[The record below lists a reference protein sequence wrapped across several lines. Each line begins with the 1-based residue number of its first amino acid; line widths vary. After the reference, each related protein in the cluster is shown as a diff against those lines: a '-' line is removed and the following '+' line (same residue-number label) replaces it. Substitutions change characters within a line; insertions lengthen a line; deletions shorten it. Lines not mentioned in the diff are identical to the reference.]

1 MLRRLESRSA
11 SREHVGA
18 EVAGCGSR
26 QALVAIEQS
35 SAKRIDDAGT
45 VRWKTSQV
53 SIDASLVARLYA
65 QAHAERWR
73 VSPDRFGEA
82 LEASVR
88 RAFASRD
95 KNRRDVERYLSA
107 LHLEDLA
114 LACGCAAG
122 DPEAWDHFM
131 VVHRPIL
138 YRAADALEPGGGAR
152 DLADSLYGELF
163 GLREQGGERQSLFRY
178 FHGRSSLRTWL
189 RAILSQRHVD
199 RVRSGRRLE
208 GLPDEQSSEALSAV
222 QQTIEPE
229 RDRYVKMV
237 QDALTRALADLAAR
251 DRLRLACYYA
261 QDLTL
266 AQTARLLGEH
276 EATSSRQLNRTRRA
290 LRENVE
296 QQLRVEQRL
305 TEAEISQCF
314 ASVAADPGP
323 LNLGSMLSGE
333 SERKESALDR
343 SR

>member
-1 MLRRLESRSA
+1 LL
-11 SREHVGA
+11 
-18 EVAGCGSR
+18 
-26 QALVAIEQS
+26 
-35 SAKRIDDAGT
+35 
-45 VRWKTSQV
+45 
-53 SIDASLVARLYA
+53 IDARLVARLYA

-73 VSPDRFGEA
+73 VSADRFGEA
-82 LEASVR
+82 LEASVQ

-95 KNRRDVERYLSA
+95 RSARDVERYLSA

-114 LACGCAAG
+114 LACACASG
-122 DPEAWDHFM
+122 DPDAWDHFVM
-131 VVHRPIL
+131 VHRPIL

-152 DLADSLYGELF
+152 ELADSLYGELF
-163 GLREQGGERQSLFRY
+163 GLREHAGERQSLFRY
-178 FHGRSSLRTWL
+178 FHGRSSLSTWL
-189 RAILSQRHVD
+189 RAVLSQRYVD

-208 GLPDEQSSEALSAV
+208 ALPDEESSEALPAV
-222 QQTIEPE
+222 QQTIEPD

-237 QDALTRALADLAAR
+237 QDALTHSLAALPAR

-290 LRENVE
+290 LREDIE
-296 QQLRVEQRL
+296 QQLRLKQRL

-314 ASVAADPGP
+314 ASVADDPGP
-323 LNLGSMLSGE
+323 LNIANMLSDE
-333 SERKESALDR
+333 SARKESVLDR